1 MIGCDNKDCEL
12 WMHGECLI
20 DDILKKTYEKVVE
33 DGSEES
39 NANGAAKEGS
49 KKGKRGRKIWK
60 GKFNAKLHTD
70 NTADGSHTKM
80 AITDLRSNSK
90 GPKTWTERVA
100 CLKCGSLLD

>member
-1 MIGCDNKDCEL
+1 
-12 WMHGECLI
+12 MHEECLI
-20 DDILKKTYEKVVE
+20 DDILKKTYEKVVG

-39 NANGAAKEGS
+39 NANGAAK
-49 KKGKRGRKIWK
+49 KGKCGRKIWK

-80 AITDLRSNSK
+80 AITDLRSNPK